1 MALQRVQPD
10 GHSWPHGCKKN
21 TNMEWREQQKQGAL
35 KLGYTAARGGGDGG
49 SWAAVGARAG
59 NGAAGSSGGGSG
71 GASCAASPAIAAVGT
86 QQQLDRMEAA
96 IGRSA
101 FRGLGDMRAVPL
113 PAGLVLP
120 DEAAAAGGPQRA
132 AGGPGLP
139 GRGRSRLRT
148 PPRRPP
154 SKPAQAP
161 RTPRTRPSLA
171 PNLEPTLRS
180 QVRVPVASGLSK
192 ADSSRWTP
200 RTRPTQAV
208 GPRGLGQLKPLDP
221 GEMEVSELL
230 SKLDADEV
238 ELHGDMEVSELLA
251 KLEADRADLQA
262 AASSEPKAQE
272 APTDEAGFLELLRE
286 FRDKKEEDY
295 DTDVQ

>member
-1 MALQRVQPD
+1 
-10 GHSWPHGCKKN
+10 
-21 TNMEWREQQKQGAL
+21 MEWREQQKQGAL

-139 GRGRSRLRT
+139 GRSRSRLRT
-148 PPRRPP
+148 PPRCPP

-208 GPRGLGQLKPLDP
+208 GPRGLGRLKPLDT
-221 GEMEVSELL
+221 GDMEVSELL

-262 AASSEPKAQE
+262 AASSAPKAQE